1 MDLSPEFMKQFSGS
15 ASANVVT
22 VVLISVVMLI
32 KRCIDK
38 PSNYSHSKCT
48 SCCLSVELDKD
59 SDDESE
65 DDIERGIQEKVE
77 SRLQQLLSKYDH
89 DVHAQHIPSVQDVES
104 RRREAA
110 EQFKLAVS
118 EKVAEELRFPEIVS
132 PPGAVPRRNQG
143 EPGVRKQPG
152 QV

>member
-59 SDDESE
+59 DSTSDDEE
-65 DDIERGIQEKVE
+65 DIERGVQEKVE
-77 SRLQQLLSKYDH
+77 SRVLELLGKHGH
-89 DVHAQHIPSVQDVES
+89 DLLAQHLP
-104 RRREAA
+104 
-110 EQFKLAVS
+110 AVS
-118 EKVAEELRFPEIVS
+118 AGRRKDREFALGELLAKAEEVAKETRFPEIVS
-132 PPGAVPRRNQG
+132 PTRAVARRDQG
-143 EPGVRKQPG
+143 EPGV
-152 QV
+152 